1 MSSSSTINPSPQLEM
16 PGMPVTCGLR
26 TVPSARNVAQGQKV
40 LYLGKI
46 SGGPRFGARGTVVR
60 TLRNNA
66 LVDLGKVGTWRVP
79 YYFLALPEAA

>member
-1 MSSSSTINPSPQLEM
+1 
-16 PGMPVTCGLR
+16 
-26 TVPSARNVAQGQKV
+26 VAQGQKV

-66 LVDLGKVGTWRVP
+66 LVDLGKAGTWRVP
-79 YYFLALPEAA
+79 YCFLALPEVA